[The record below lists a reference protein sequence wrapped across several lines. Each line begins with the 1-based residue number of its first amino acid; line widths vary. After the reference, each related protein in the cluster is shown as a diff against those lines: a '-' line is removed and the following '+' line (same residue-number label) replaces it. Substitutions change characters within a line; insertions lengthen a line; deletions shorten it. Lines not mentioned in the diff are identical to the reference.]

1 MHQAPKGSE
10 GVFQGILDPLARQ
23 ASPSQQASSLAVSLA
38 ESPVN
43 RIARQNPM
51 VIYWDV
57 SWDFIS

>member
-10 GVFQGILDPLARQ
+10 GVFQRILDPLARQ

-51 VIYWDV
+51 VIY
-57 SWDFIS
+57 